1 MSPNEGCGAPLDGA
15 RLGTLYE
22 AERNRVFAV
31 CFALLRNP
39 QDAEDA
45 TQETFARV
53 MARARTLDGDARAY
67 LVATARNVCVDEL
80 RRRNR
85 RREGEIT
92 DESAAG
98 ASASVETAED
108 TAVARG
114 MVSLAWHRL
123 PERDRRLFAY
133 VFAGLSLSEIGSRV
147 DMTSGLVGLRLFRA
161 RQRLRRFMPAPGVA
175 AAVRPRVVWQALLRR
190 LRRERGDTVAPL
202 MTRLQESA
210 VCVAPVLLSVLSGTG
225 GGGAPAVASHPPVL
239 ARPVAVGPASGLLHG
254 LRGGLS
260 QAAPSALATA
270 TAAAGTLVANGPA
283 YLSSFVPS
291 PNYSRDHT
299 VFAEGPNQGQC
310 SSNAAVCF
318 SLYRTDDGGRHWT
331 MVSGAFNGQLLLP
344 PFFAASSSLYALTN
358 DGLARSDN
366 GGKTF
371 ELINTVLD
379 TTRSASD
386 DAGSR
391 LTGVATLLPA
401 PLASPLSSPLEQA
414 EHGRETANGATST
427 VQGDVAAIEPD
438 SRPDHTVIFVVNR
451 ETDSMSVYDS
461 RKHSV
466 NPAFRV
472 APDQTDV
479 LDAVSAPGAAGV
491 FVVART
497 ASQGWSV
504 FSCTAAGGCSRLGPA
519 ADALR
524 QFDQDRV
531 ASPTFGTDHTFWYE
545 GWLDVEQVTL
555 GGADVHLSLP
565 SGWVPLV
572 VLPGGNYAATRDVEV
587 IAALGDQPDS
597 YAVMDSRGGAPF
609 RLVRRVDMPAG
620 VDVFTMVRIPDGS
633 LFGTRWPWDESP
645 GGFVCSRDG
654 GLSWRASC

>member
-53 MARARTLDGDARAY
+53 MARARRLDGDARAY

-85 RREGEIT
+85 RREGEID

-98 ASASVETAED
+98 ASSSVETAED

-147 DMTSGLVGLRLFRA
+147 DMTSNLVGLRLFRA

-175 AAVRPRVVWQALLRR
+175 AAVRPRVLWQALLRR
-190 LRRERGDTVAPL
+190 LRRERGDAMAPL

-210 VCVAPVLLSVLSGTG
+210 VGVAPVLLSVLSGTG
-225 GGGAPAVASHPPVL
+225 GGGAPAIALPPPAL
-239 ARPVAVGPASGLLHG
+239 ARPVAAGPVSGLPHRPLG
-254 LRGGLS
+254 TLS
-260 QAAPSALATA
+260 QAVQSAAATA
-270 TAAAGTLVANGPA
+270 TAVAAPLAANGPA

-299 VFAEGPNQGQC
+299 VFAEGPNQQQC

-318 SLYRTDDGGRHWT
+318 SLYRTADGGRDWT
-331 MVSGAFNGQLLLP
+331 LVSPAFNGQLLLP
-344 PFFAASSSLYALTN
+344 PFFATSSTLYALTS

-366 GGKTF
+366 GGRTF

-379 TTRSASD
+379 TARSLSD
-386 DAGSR
+386 GAGS
-391 LTGVATLLPA
+391 TMSSVATLLPA
-401 PLASPLSSPLEQA
+401 PLASPLDNA
-414 EHGRETANGATST
+414 EHYRELANGATST

-451 ETDSMSVYDS
+451 EANTLSVYDS
-461 RKHSV
+461 RNHSV

-479 LDAVSAPGAAGV
+479 LDAVSAPGAGGV
-491 FVVART
+491 FVVAQT
-497 ASQGWSV
+497 VSQGWSV
-504 FSCTAAGGCSRLGPA
+504 FSCTAGGGCARLGPA
-519 ADALR
+519 PEVLH

-531 ASPTFGTDHTFWYE
+531 ASPTFGRDHTFWYE

-555 GGADVHLSLP
+555 GGADVHLALP
-565 SGWVPLV
+565 AGWVPLV

-597 YAVMDSRGGAPF
+597 YAVMDSRGGAAF
-609 RLVRRVDMPAG
+609 RLVQRIDMPAG
-620 VDVFTMVRIPDGS
+620 VDVFTMVRMPDGS
-633 LFGTRWPWDESP
+633 LYGTRWPWDESP

-654 GLSWRASC
+654 GITWRASC